1 LNAVFIKIMIN
12 EKSGVQMNQQ
22 SELRLTRY
30 TTEYDSTLNEFTLP
44 EDQEKFT
51 ALPTEMIHLSKVDT
65 TRNPVVLLN
74 QNHPVGFFVLQFGD
88 RVKEYTSNK
97 KALLLIA
104 LSINS
109 SEQGKGYA
117 KTGMRLLP
125 AFVHQEFPESDE
137 IVLAVNH
144 KNIPAQ
150 KLYKKVG
157 FEDTGRRKVGKM
169 GEQFIY
175 NLEVR

>member
-1 LNAVFIKIMIN
+1 
-12 EKSGVQMNQQ
+12 MNQQ
-22 SELRLTRY
+22 KEMRLKRY
-30 TTEYDSTLNEFTLP
+30 TPEYDSILNEFTLP
-44 EDQEKFT
+44 KEQEIFT
-51 ALPTEMIHLSKVDT
+51 AYPTDMIQQSKVDT

-74 QNHPVGFFVLQFGD
+74 QNYPVGFFVLQSGD
-88 RVKEYTSNK
+88 RVKEYTENPM
-97 KALLLIA
+97 ALLLIA

-117 KTGMRLLP
+117 KVGMRLLP
-125 AFVHQEFPESDE
+125 EFVHQEFPESDE

-150 KLYKKVG
+150 KLYQNVG
-157 FEDTGRRKVGKM
+157 FEDTGRRKIGKI

-175 NLEVR
+175 NLKLEKLIR